1 MQSVMRRFALV
12 WIFLLSLPGTAHAFR
27 LAGDLPASPNNPVER
42 ISAPIDGVFYDSAT
56 RCDNKPRPGMVR
68 FQRWLEAN
76 VGGGAWGTFRC
87 ERWGPKRA
95 SLHAEGRAIDWG
107 LDSRDPAGR
116 REGTRLI
123 RMLLAP
129 DRAGNPHALARRM
142 GVQEII
148 WDCSYWGAGMA
159 EFSRYGKC
167 FGKQGQPR
175 KRVNPTLAHF
185 DHLHI
190 GLTKPGAAARTT
202 FWRSAKR

>member
-1 MQSVMRRFALV
+1 MRRFALV
-12 WIFLLSLPGTAHAFR
+12 LICLLSLPGTAHAFR
-27 LAGDLPASPNNPVER
+27 IAEALPAYPNNPAER
-42 ISAPIDGVFYDSAT
+42 VKAPIDDVFYDRATHCSA
-56 RCDNKPRPGMVR
+56 KPKPGMAL
-68 FQRWLEAN
+68 FQRWLQAN
-76 VGGGAWGTFRC
+76 VGGQAWGTFRC
-87 ERWGPKRA
+87 EKWGPKSA
-95 SLHAEGRAIDWG
+95 SLHAEGRAIDWH
-107 LDSRDPAGR
+107 LDSRDPAAR

-159 EFSRYGKC
+159 EFGRYGEC
-167 FGKQGQPR
+167 FNKQGEPR
-175 KRVNPTLAHF
+175 KRVNPTVAHM

-202 FWRSAKR
+202 FWKTGKR